1 MSEKRRKGVIRPGYS
16 RFMSIPPAISSPP
29 DFLLRVPSPIG
40 RLELTSDGEAITSLS
55 IERAGTLPL
64 EAFPEHSA
72 PVLDEAAKQLAEYFA
87 GDRRDFDLPVRL
99 SGTAFQ
105 QSVWAELRQLAWG
118 EVASYGSVGLATGRP
133 TAGRAVG
140 GAVGANPIP
149 IIVPC
154 HRILASNGRITGYS
168 GGNGIP
174 TKAWLLDHEGIV
186 HRTVGLATV
195 GLATDGLATD
205 GLAAAG
211 PATADPATAGPA
223 FDLVDDHSVAS
234 DGVVA

>member
-1 MSEKRRKGVIRPGYS
+1 MSEKRQSAVVLAGYS
-16 RFMSIPPAISSPP
+16 RCMTIPPAITTPP
-29 DFLLRVPSPIG
+29 DYLVRVPSPIG
-40 RLELTSDGEAITSLS
+40 RLELASDGEAIVSLS

-64 EAFPEHSA
+64 EQFPEHSNA
-72 PVLDEAAKQLAEYFA
+72 VLDEAVRQLDEYFA
-87 GDRRDFDLPVRL
+87 GTRHDFDLPVRL
-99 SGTAFQ
+99 VGTAFQ
-105 QSVWAELRQLAWG
+105 QSVWSELRQLGWG

-186 HRTVGLATV
+186 HQTVAPGSATSSIRP
-195 GLATDGLATD
+195 DGI
-205 GLAAAG
+205 
-211 PATADPATAGPA
+211 P
-223 FDLVDDHSVAS
+223 V
-234 DGVVA
+234 